1 MILKSLLGW
10 WDRRYSEVRMDDI
23 KAALQKAGDGGMTL
37 EELVLACQSSRSQ
50 VDRALRKLRER
61 GLVEK
66 DGVRWRT
73 RA

>member
-1 MILKSLLGW
+1 MIFKSLRDW
-10 WDRRYSEVRMDDI
+10 WDLRYSEIRMDDI
-23 KAALQKAGDGGMTL
+23 MAALQKAGDRGMTIG
-37 EELVLACQSSRSQ
+37 ELVMACQSSRSQ
-50 VDRALRKLRER
+50 VDRALRKLRDR